1 MNVAVAESV
10 ATARGELRARVKMV
24 PSLANSFLKSAPSC
38 GVLCASSLARRDT
51 TPRLNRHSFPIA
63 VMSCAATSNVTGA
76 GEEVAPD
83 SAAAMER
90 ISSSAPARTTHFQ
103 LRRGRLRLHSWH
115 PRGETE
121 VEVDAS
127 HPLLTKNAPLLLWV
141 CGI

>member
-1 MNVAVAESV
+1 MTVAVAERV

-24 PSLANSFLKSAPSC
+24 PSLANSFLKYAPSC

-83 SAAAMER
+83 SAAAMEH
-90 ISSSAPARTTHFQ
+90 ISSSTPARTTHFQ
-103 LRRGRLRLHSWH
+103 LRRGRLRLHSCH

-127 HPLLTKNAPLLLWV
+127 HPLPTKNAPLLLWV